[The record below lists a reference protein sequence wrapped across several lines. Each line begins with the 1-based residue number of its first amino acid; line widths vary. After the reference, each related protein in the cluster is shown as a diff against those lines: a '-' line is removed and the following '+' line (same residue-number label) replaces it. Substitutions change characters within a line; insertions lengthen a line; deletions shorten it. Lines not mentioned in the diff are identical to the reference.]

1 MPGLWGGYSRDT
13 REIYLSADC
22 PAELLSA
29 VLIEEIGHFLDQE
42 LCSEETPGEEGAL
55 FAAVVLGLPLCD
67 ASSDDSLALISLQDR
82 QLLVEA
88 ARKSRGSSKARSSSK
103 SGRKKR
109 GSSNGGGSNS
119 VGGGGSGYAEVGGSS
134 SNPKLQENILYATQD
149 GARIQQ
155 KAAGDRLVGS
165 RGNDTFAVISQDV
178 KIEDPNGGT
187 DIVESPVDFSIANFS
202 VIENLALTGA
212 DNTSATGNL
221 KANVIS
227 GNSGNN
233 KLDGGLDSSIDTLQ
247 GGAGNDT
254 YVLRDNVDKVVE
266 AVGGGTD
273 TIETT
278 QSTFS
283 MANYANVENLAYSG
297 TGTGVAFT
305 GNSGNNMLTG
315 TAGADSLDGGT
326 GADTLSGGLG
336 NDTYFVDSSGD
347 LVIENA
353 NAGKDFVVST
363 AAAYVLGDNIE
374 SLALDGSGDIA
385 GTGNDSKNTLT
396 GNNANNT
403 LSGRGGDDY
412 IVGDGQL
419 PSISLTGRTVTDVAA
434 GYLLNGTNALV
445 NNLGTPSSVTNAG
458 SFGERTVTRGDD
470 NSSSVID
477 ITPIFGPN
485 GLNLYGNQV
494 KSIFIN
500 TNGNITFEGAL
511 STFNPRSI
519 DAGLGNSIIAPFWA
533 DVYTSSGRS
542 NVSPGGN
549 SAGTNLIYWDV
560 DDENR
565 VLTVTWDDVRYFGQQ
580 TSGTNADTKVNAF
593 QVQLIDS
600 GGGNAFI
607 VFRYENID
615 WTTGTASGG
624 TNGLGGQAARAGFN
638 TGTGTVIELPQSGDD
653 LSMLDLDQNFPQAG
667 LNSGQPGVYVFEI
680 RNGAFV
686 ENFGGNDSL
695 LGGTGND
702 TLLGNGGNDTL
713 FGEEG
718 DDRLDGGVGADSMLG
733 GLGDDIYVVDNASD
747 TVVELAGEGTDV
759 IEAASSYTLTS
770 GSSLEVLRLNGLS
783 NTSGSGNA
791 LANSLFGNAGNN
803 VLNGDG
809 GNDTLDGG
817 AGDDTLLGG
826 DGEDV
831 FIYDSADNSID
842 GGAGTDEVQSPVS
855 ITLAGGRFTSV
866 ENIRLTGSSN
876 LNAAGDFL
884 ANIIYGNAGN
894 NSLDGAGGKD
904 TLIAGDGNDTL
915 NGGKADGVSDS
926 LVGGKGDDLYILD
939 SALDSIFD
947 EEGNDTVLATSS
959 VNLGSSL
966 GAGIENIIL
975 SNDLSVADANINA
988 TGNAS
993 ANSITGNAGNNQL
1006 DGGGGAD
1013 TLIGGAGFDILNG
1026 GTADGQVDFLQ
1037 GGEGNDRYIVT
1048 DSTPDVIRDSGGTDT
1063 VETSVS
1069 FNIGDTLRVEGI
1081 EHLLYKGSNSAATL
1095 TGSAGDN
1102 SIKSEGAGA
1111 DTLIGGAGND
1121 TLDGG
1126 AGANSLTG
1134 GDGDDYYI
1142 VNSSSE
1148 KIYEDNSS
1156 GSGLDTV
1163 LTKIETFALGL
1174 TSNVEILTYDPLG
1187 TAKTTLSGSD
1197 SDNTIIGGN
1206 FGNSL
1211 SGFGGN
1217 DYLLG
1222 GVQADTL
1229 LGGEGNDTLDG
1240 KSGVNSLIGGSGDD
1254 YYITDSQTVNILE
1267 EVDTLVGGDK
1277 DTVRSSVAFDLS
1289 YSSKLA
1295 GIEGLYLTGSASL
1308 AGTGNSGDNTITGND
1323 GNNDLDGKA
1332 GNDTILG
1339 GLGADYIKGD
1349 EGNDSIVGGGDIQG
1363 DVPAD
1368 ASTPILL
1375 ASGQTYTGQINSRNE
1390 TDWIKVELKVG
1401 VTYTFTID
1409 SQLEGAEVL
1418 KDRSDVAF
1426 GAQGSDQYWGANG
1439 YWQYDGIN
1447 WNWINDDPNF
1457 TREPLIG
1464 DLSGSSQNQNGS
1476 PWEGKLRDHN
1486 QLVIK
1491 PDGSSAYGYFDPE
1504 LVKSN
1509 RFSKNNIVGFQF
1521 TPFESGT
1528 FFIPVSGAGPALGSY
1543 RVTLTDPDNLANGAP
1558 ALADNA
1564 SNTLVGGLGAD
1575 TLVAGNGRDAQGN
1588 AIGDILLGGTN
1599 GLVGSVDTDTLGDT
1613 LIGGDGNDS
1622 LDGGNGANS
1631 LIGGKG
1637 NDYYYIRSAG
1647 DQIVEKIDGGTADAM
1662 IVNFSAKL
1670 GGQWDI
1676 VLDPDHTPTG
1686 PAFQFANIENV
1697 TLTGSANTSVLGSPN
1712 SDNIVGNFGDNTFD
1726 GGTGDDTLLGMGGND
1741 SLLGGEGA
1749 DSIDGGSGISTL
1761 DGGAGSDTYVVNDR
1775 DDRIINEQAG
1785 LDGGQDVVFTAFNFD
1800 PILSDPVSGFA
1811 PDVADNSPSITKSQS
1826 FASNDLSSFYAL
1838 EHFVLTG
1845 AAAYGVGNA
1854 LANSMTAASSS
1865 ALLLGMG
1872 GEDTLLGGAGN
1883 DSLFGDTPDFY
1894 ASPDIYAAAPKD
1906 TRTKEFVDGVV
1917 GQAASDYLEG
1927 GAGDDYLDGGRGY
1940 DTMLGGAGNDT
1951 FVQDNVEDYIVA
1963 GGGANELISSVNI
1976 NKAADGISKLTLIV
1990 AKQAEGSGQDQ
2001 VASFGSFLGTSS
2013 ANNTSQSLEF
2023 GGLDFTVNSANFLQV
2038 MYAPREGQVFKSVNG
2053 NTPEGA
2059 LDLVLGEME
2068 ADANNPGKFE
2078 VDLSWSAGDIQA
2090 VGYTVRYKLSGDDD
2104 TWHTYV
2110 NGRSQDFQGTASNP
2124 TLKITNL
2131 EEGAYDFEV
2140 VAFERTLSA
2149 HNGAAQYVTLQGGSG
2164 SDVLSGRR
2172 LTSVLNGG
2180 LTDDQW
2186 TDPLVLNNPIDPLP
2200 VGFIFNSGPY
2210 DSIPTL
2216 PGDFATYIDGGFGN
2230 DLLYGARVNDE
2241 SGDAY
2246 TLQGIEFE
2254 GLNTLV
2260 GGQGSDTF
2268 AVLNGG
2274 RAIGDEFDWVV
2285 KYGNETPVTTETGE
2299 GASLNGGQH
2308 NLVVSRVPYL
2318 VLSDTHVHQGKFIDQ
2333 LALADWG
2340 QFGMGNRLDNYIYDG
2355 FWTPYASNTLVG
2367 NTGRDSIIANSSL
2380 DFLIGG
2386 TAYGTDNVG
2395 LAIADFVGVEIGGNG
2410 LKNSIFRDTDPVPVS
2425 LSGPAV
2431 ADPSQFWFVPGYY
2444 GGVYDP
2450 NRNQDTLAASEEVK
2464 YDDGLTLDG
2473 GAGRD
2478 SLVGTETEIDKTGD
2492 MFIVSQGFGGNGSQ
2506 NILVGDAV
2514 IGNGGNDTVT
2524 FTDSDYLWWSGHQEG
2539 AVLQK
2544 NTYALG
2550 DDISNL
2556 ILGEGAASARN
2567 ATGNRTST
2575 GYKDAVGSNLII
2587 GNEFANILDG
2597 YGVGGEDQTGS
2608 GIDTLTGGSGD
2619 DLFVV
2624 SGYTKS
2630 TASKWDVSAE
2640 EIDKKDDPNN
2650 GKYKLDLTESTFTD
2664 ADYVLI
2670 SDFEASDSIRLD
2682 GLLSQYWIGAA
2693 PSKSGLGE
2701 DNVRPGAAGLTEFGI
2716 YKAPTGLKDGPNLV
2730 AHIRLKGWSLAP
2742 ADLSPSNY
2750 AFTPNF
2756 GPISAQ
2762 KEYLGWG
2769 AFYKLDGSSFA
2780 SNVDQ
2785 WQYVQKDSY
2794 ASINQIFLAGDNT
2807 FQGGSTNDSFNGY
2820 DGNDTL
2826 KGGAGNDTLIGG
2838 EGQDSLLG
2846 EAGADSLL
2854 GEAGFDTLLGGDGN
2868 DTLDGG
2874 AGSDSLLGE
2883 AGNDSLFGGAGAD
2896 FLDGGAGVNS
2906 LFGGD
2911 GNDTL
2916 VWSALN
2922 ATMDGGAGINNLLF
2936 NSGAT
2941 FDDTSF
2947 GVISNISKIALSDE
2961 DDLVSLGTNAVTKGF
2976 TSINSNGGNDT
2987 LDASAINA
2995 AVTLSGGAGE
3005 DRILGGFANDS
3016 LVGGADNDTLLGGG
3030 DGDTLLGEAGAD
3042 SLLGGADNDSLLGGA
3057 DNDTLLG
3064 EDGNDTLLGEAGADS
3079 LLGGTGADSLF
3090 GGADNDTLLGEDGN
3104 DTLLGEAGD
3113 DSLRGGADNDSLF
3126 GGANNDTLLGEDG
3139 NDTLLGEAGDDS
3151 LLGGMGDDSLVAGTG
3166 TDTLLGEDGNDTL
3179 VAEAIGA
3186 ASLLGGV
3193 DNDSFLF
3200 ADGTQLANNTV
3211 VGGSGTD
3218 TLVLTAAAT
3227 VTDAQLANVR
3237 EVEVIQA
3244 SSLAGNSITVGTN
3257 ALAQAGGVLSLFG
3270 GCSSDI
3276 LSAAGMTSG
3285 NIWIQS
3291 DSVGGSST
3299 QGDTLV
3305 AGTGT
3310 SRATLVGNTSASAT
3324 NYFQISA
3331 AALLG
3336 NNSIVG
3342 GASSTDYLQITTNGQ
3357 VLSDA
3362 SFAQVSGLD
3371 GLILTGGAN
3380 TITLGATAEGKFG
3393 TTVSLTGGV
3402 TGGDTINLSATTKK
3416 VYVDASAGTT
3426 GDTITAGTNDNTLI
3440 GGSAASAND
3449 LFIFTSESNLN
3460 GASVIGGGGTDTLR
3474 LSANG
3479 QTVLTTALDKLS
3491 SIEVFDLVG
3500 AGNSITFG
3508 NISAG
3513 IATIVGGTGP
3523 NTFNASDYDSN
3534 PNVLTWDMNAS
3545 NGSDSLVGGK
3555 NGNLF
3560 QIKNGANLQNSQ
3572 IAGDALKDDT
3582 IQLLAGAQTL
3592 GDSAFTN
3599 ISSIE
3604 KFILGSATNGNS
3616 IALGTTAASQ
3626 DIATVI
3632 GGTSKDTIDASGFGK
3647 EIWIDASAG
3656 TGARLI
3662 GSTTAPAGN
3671 TLIGGSAG
3679 GNEFVVGALGANSIV
3694 GGSNGQD
3701 TLSFSTATTINPGNL
3716 NSLSKIGTLKFN
3728 AAGNDIE
3735 LGADGLIAG
3744 IRTLVGGEGSDN
3756 GAGNTFN
3763 TSAYGTAG
3771 VLFQITDQNYL
3782 ANITTMVGGT
3792 GVDTLKF
3799 SRDGVSVTDENV
3811 AKLLNIDVLRTANG
3825 NNRFLISNQ
3834 FETAGIESIIGGTG
3848 NDTIDT
3854 SDSNIYNPSDII
3866 TFDVSAGSA
3875 YTLVSNTS
3883 NFLYAKVIGSTAGGS
3898 VIIDGTSLADSA
3910 FANMFQANIKTLQM
3924 RNTSNNT
3931 VTLGENAKASGLD
3944 VLTMSEGNDTI
3955 DVRAFLGALA
3965 VSGGAGND
3973 LLKTSFAA
3981 LSDLT
3986 FTGGA
3991 DNDTLQIEGSDARAI
4006 TSLKGAFEAL
4016 KLNGGNN
4023 FVVLGNDAGLST
4035 IYGGGGADTISMF
4048 NNSTGI
4054 NFVMDATILTAMPD
4068 AASLNGGS
4076 GSDTLSVTNVDAGI
4090 PGFIDA
4096 QFMRVG
4102 SSGWANGLGA
4112 IENFVTD
4119 SGGGNTYDFGS
4130 SAYAAGIQT
4139 IYAHAGDQLDAGG
4152 FNDSD
4157 PLTPPA
4163 DDRALNFV
4171 FSTVAD
4177 FTTSTINGTTRT
4189 DTLTF
4194 TEDTQTIDDTDIDS
4208 TGSFGVLVLANGS
4221 NDVTLDDNAQDN
4233 ELKTVIGGSGSDRFN
4248 TSGYTN
4254 LLNASLVGGA
4264 GNDSIL
4270 AGAGADNL
4278 IGTNSTARGANEKD
4292 TLTGGGGNDLFVLG
4306 DATNAYYN
4314 TGVRANDY
4322 AVITDFSGGDKIQ
4335 LTDLSV
4341 LYKPTAPLTNNYG
4354 YLAGAT
4360 DIYGVGALGVGVNS
4374 YIYADTDKSGS
4385 ITTGDNLIAAVNS
4398 TAGALTNAD
4407 LLLTTKFSIV

>member
-1 MPGLWGGYSRDT
+1 MSASDFPKGVSLSTLRNLLIPLVRWASSPSAEADLELIYGRHLHWPSAFRHLAAFRQADFSLLPPIRILPSTDMPGLWGGYSRDT

-165 RGNDTFAVISQDV
+165 RGNDTFVVFTQDV
-178 KIEDPNGGT
+178 KIEDPMGGT
-187 DIVESPVDFSIANFS
+187 DTVESSATFSLS
-202 VIENLALTGA
+202 THSTIENLILTGGA
-212 DNTSATGNL
+212 DINGTGNL

-233 KLDGGLDSSIDTLQ
+233 NLDGGGGADDLQ

-254 YVLRDNVDKVVE
+254 LLGGEGEDLLQGGDGEDLLDGGLGIDTMSGGSGNDTYYVGSAFEVVIE
-266 AVGGGTD
+266 GAGGGTD
-273 TIETT
+273 TIITSDRSIT
-278 QSTFS
+278 LQT
-283 MANYANVENLAYSG
+283 YANIENIIYVG
-297 TGTGVAFT
+297 
-305 GNSGNNMLTG
+305 
-315 TAGADSLDGGT
+315 SLDGG
-326 GADTLSGGLG
+326 GGGELLSTL
-336 NDTYFVDSSGD
+336 
-347 LVIENA
+347 
-353 NAGKDFVVST
+353 
-363 AAAYVLGDNIE
+363 
-374 SLALDGSGDIA
+374 
-385 GTGNDSKNTLT
+385 GTDD
-396 GNNANNT
+396 
-403 LSGRGGDDY
+403 DDY
-412 IVGDGQL
+412 L
-419 PSISLTGRTVTDVAA
+419 
-434 GYLLNGTNALV
+434 
-445 NNLGTPSSVTNAG
+445 
-458 SFGERTVTRGDD
+458 FG
-470 NSSSVID
+470 
-477 ITPIFGPN
+477 
-485 GLNLYGNQV
+485 
-494 KSIFIN
+494 
-500 TNGNITFEGAL
+500 GA
-511 STFNPRSI
+511 
-519 DAGLGNSIIAPFWA
+519 
-533 DVYTSSGRS
+533 
-542 NVSPGGN
+542 
-549 SAGTNLIYWDV
+549 
-560 DDENR
+560 
-565 VLTVTWDDVRYFGQQ
+565 
-580 TSGTNADTKVNAF
+580 
-593 QVQLIDS
+593 
-600 GGGNAFI
+600 
-607 VFRYENID
+607 
-615 WTTGTASGG
+615 
-624 TNGLGGQAARAGFN
+624 
-638 TGTGTVIELPQSGDD
+638 
-653 LSMLDLDQNFPQAG
+653 
-667 LNSGQPGVYVFEI
+667 
-680 RNGAFV
+680 
-686 ENFGGNDSL
+686 GNDSL
-695 LGGTGND
+695 LAKAGND
-702 TLLGNGGNDTL
+702 TLEGKGGND
-713 FGEEG
+713 F
-718 DDRLDGGVGADSMLG
+718 
-733 GLGDDIYVVDNASD
+733 
-747 TVVELAGEGTDV
+747 
-759 IEAASSYTLTS
+759 
-770 GSSLEVLRLNGLS
+770 
-783 NTSGSGNA
+783 
-791 LANSLFGNAGNN
+791 
-803 VLNGDG
+803 
-809 GNDTLDGG
+809 LDGG
-817 AGDDTLLGG
+817 AGSDTMSGGTGDDTYVV
-826 DGEDV
+826 DATTDV
-831 FIYDSADNSID
+831 IQENTN
-842 GGAGTDEVQSPVS
+842 AGTDIVISSVSFSLANLPNVEHLTLSP
-855 ITLAGGRFTSV
+855 TLA
-866 ENIRLTGSSN
+866 
-876 LNAAGDFL
+876 
-884 ANIIYGNAGN
+884 
-894 NSLDGAGGKD
+894 
-904 TLIAGDGNDTL
+904 
-915 NGGKADGVSDS
+915 
-926 LVGGKGDDLYILD
+926 
-939 SALDSIFD
+939 
-947 EEGNDTVLATSS
+947 
-959 VNLGSSL
+959 
-966 GAGIENIIL
+966 
-975 SNDLSVADANINA
+975 VADANING
-988 TGNAS
+988 TGNS
-993 ANSITGNAGNNQL
+993 QANSITGNAGNNQL

-1013 TLIGGAGFDILNG
+1013 TLNAGAGNDILNG
-1026 GTADGQVDFLQ
+1026 GTLDDVGDALF
-1037 GGEGNDRYIVT
+1037 GGAGNDRYII
-1048 DSTPDVIRDSGGTDT
+1048 DSTLDGIRDTEGTDT

-1081 EHLLYKGSNSAATL
+1081 EHLLYKGNNSAANL

-1102 SIKSEGAGA
+1102 SLKSEGTGA
-1111 DTLIGGAGND
+1111 DTLIGGSGND
-1121 TLDGG
+1121 TMDGG
-1126 AGANSLTG
+1126 GGANSLVG
-1134 GDGDDYYI
+1134 GNGDDYYI
-1142 VNSSSE
+1142 VSSSSE

-1163 LTKIETFALGL
+1163 LTKAATLALGL
-1174 TSNVEILTYDPLG
+1174 DSNVEILTYDLLG
-1187 TAKTTLSGSD
+1187 TARTNLSGSN
-1197 SDNTIIGGN
+1197 SDNSIIGGN

-1211 SGFGGN
+1211 SGFDGN
-1217 DYLLG
+1217 DYLIG
-1222 GVQADTL
+1222 GVQGDTL
-1229 LGGEGNDTLDG
+1229 LGGEGNDTMDG
-1240 KSGVNSLIGGSGDD
+1240 KGSVNSLIGGAGDD
-1254 YYITDSQTVNILE
+1254 YYFTDSQSVNILE
-1267 EVDTLVGGDK
+1267 DTVAGGGK
-1277 DTVRSSVAFDLS
+1277 DTVRSSVAFNLS

-1308 AGTGNSGDNTITGND
+1308 AGTGNSLHNAITGND
-1323 GNNDLDGKA
+1323 GNNALDGKA

-1339 GLGADYIKGD
+1339 GLGADHIKGD

-1409 SQLEGAEVL
+1409 SQLEGAGVL

-1426 GAQGSDQYWGANG
+1426 GAQGSDQYWGWGDGVPG
-1439 YWQYDGIN
+1439 YSL
-1447 WNWINDDPNF
+1447 P
-1457 TREPLIG
+1457 PLIG
-1464 DLSGSSQNQNGS
+1464 DISASTWNGA
-1476 PWEGKLRDHN
+1476 PWVGNLTDHDE
-1486 QLVIK
+1486 LVLNK
-1491 PDGSSAYGYFDPE
+1491 DGSVAYGYFDPKSI
-1504 LVKSN
+1504 VKSA
-1509 RFSKNNIVGFQF
+1509 KYANNIVGFQF

-1543 RVTLTDPDNLANGAP
+1543 RVTLTDPDNLANGTP

-1599 GLVGSVDTDTLGDT
+1599 GLVGSGDSDTSGDT

-1647 DQIVEKIDGGTADAM
+1647 DQIVEKTDGGDADAM
-1662 IVNFSAKL
+1662 IVNFSVKL
-1670 GGQWDI
+1670 GGNWDI
-1676 VLDPDHTPTG
+1676 FLDPDHTPTG
-1686 PAFQFANIENV
+1686 PAFKAANIENV
-1697 TLTGSANTSVLGSPN
+1697 TLTGSAHTSVLGSPN
-1712 SDNIVGNFGDNTFD
+1712 SDKIVGNFGNNTFD
-1726 GGTGDDTLLGMGGND
+1726 GGVGDDTLLGLGGND
-1741 SLLGGEGA
+1741 YLVGGEGA
-1749 DSIDGGSGISTL
+1749 DSLDGGSGINTL
-1761 DGGAGSDTYVVNDR
+1761 DGGLGYDTYVINDR
-1775 DDRIINEQAG
+1775 NDRIINEEAG

-1800 PILSDPVSGFA
+1800 PILSDAVAGFA

-1963 GGGANELISSVNI
+1963 GGGANELISSVNV
-1976 NKAADGISKLTLIV
+1976 NKAADGISKLTLVV

-2053 NTPEGA
+2053 NTPEGS
-2059 LDLVLGEME
+2059 LDLVVGEME

-2131 EEGAYDFEV
+2131 EEGSYDFEV

-2149 HNGAAQYVTLQGGSG
+2149 HNGVAQYVTLQGGSG

-2186 TDPLVLNNPIDPLP
+2186 TDPLVLNNPIAPLP
-2200 VGFIFNSGPY
+2200 AGFIFNEGPY

-2230 DLLYGARVNDE
+2230 DLLYGARVNDQ

-2246 TLQGIEFE
+2246 TLQGIEFK

-2318 VLSDTHVHQGKFIDQ
+2318 VLSDTLVHQGKFIDQ

-2478 SLVGTETEIDKTGD
+2478 SLVGTKTDIDKTGD
-2492 MFIVSQGFGGNGSQ
+2492 MFIVSQGFGGMGSQ
-2506 NILVGDAV
+2506 NILAGDAV

-2556 ILGEGAASARN
+2556 ILGQGAASARN
-2567 ATGNRTST
+2567 GTGNRTSE
-2575 GYKDAVGSNLII
+2575 GYEGGLGSNLII
-2587 GNEFANILDG
+2587 GNEFSNILDG
-2597 YGVGGEDQTGS
+2597 DGVGGKDQTGS

-2630 TASKWDVSAE
+2630 QGSKWDVSAE
-2640 EIDKKDDPNN
+2640 KIDKKDDPND
-2650 GKYKLDLTESTFTD
+2650 GKFELDLTKSTFTD

-2670 SDFEASDSIRLD
+2670 SDFEAGDSIRLY

-2693 PSKSGLGE
+2693 PSKPGLGE
-2701 DNVRPGAAGLTEFGI
+2701 DNVTPRAAGLTEFGL
-2716 YKAPTGLKDGPNLV
+2716 YQAPTGLKDGPNLV

-2807 FQGGSTNDSFNGY
+2807 FQGGSSNDTFNGY
-2820 DGNDTL
+2820 DSNDTL
-2826 KGGAGNDTLIGG
+2826 KGGAGNDTLLGG

-2916 VWSALN
+2916 VWSAQN
-2922 ATMDGGAGINNLLF
+2922 ATMDGGTGINNLLF

-2987 LDASAINA
+2987 LNASAINA
-2995 AVTLSGGAGE
+2995 SVTLNGGAGE

-3113 DSLRGGADNDSLF
+3113 DSLLGEAGDDSLF

-3371 GLILTGGAN
+3371 GLILTGGAH
-3380 TITLGATAEGKFG
+3380 TITLGITAASKFG
-3393 TTVSLTGGV
+3393 TTVSLTGGAN
-3402 TGGDTINLSATTKK
+3402 GGDTINLSAITTKS

-3449 LFIFTSESNLN
+3449 LFIFTSGSHLS
-3460 GASVIGGGGTDTLR
+3460 GASVVGGGGTDTLR
-3474 LSANG
+3474 FAANF
-3479 QTVLTTALDKLS
+3479 QTVANTDLDKLS
-3491 SIEVFDLVG
+3491 SIEVFDLAG
-3500 AGNSITFG
+3500 AGNSITLG
-3508 NISAG
+3508 NISSG

-3523 NTFNASDYDSN
+3523 NTIDASGYTSA
-3534 PNVLTWDMNAS
+3534 PNVLTWDISRSA
-3545 NGSDSLVGGK
+3545 GRDSLVGGES
-3555 NGNLF
+3555 GNLF
-3560 QIKNGANLQNSQ
+3560 QVKIPGYLEISQ
-3572 IAGDALKDDT
+3572 IAGTVGNDDT
-3582 IQLLAGAQTL
+3582 IQILTGGQVIGET
-3592 GDSAFTN
+3592 AFAN

-3604 KFILGSATNGNS
+3604 KLV
-3616 IALGTTAASQ
+3616 LGTATKGNKLTLGATAAAKG
-3626 DIATVI
+3626 IATVV
-3632 GGTSKDTIDASGFGK
+3632 GGGSKDTIDASAFTAD
-3647 EIWIDASAG
+3647 IRIDASAG
-3656 TGARLI
+3656 TGAQLI
-3662 GSTTAPAGN
+3662 GSSSNNN

-3679 GNEFVVGALGANSIV
+3679 GNEFVLGSLGTNVVV
-3694 GGSNGQD
+3694 GGSNGLD
-3701 TLSFSTATTINPGNL
+3701 TLTFTNTTTDADFSN
-3716 NSLSKIGTLKFN
+3716 LSKVAVLKFN
-3728 AAGNDIE
+3728 SANNEIA
-3735 LGADGLIAG
+3735 LGSDALIAG
-3744 IRTLVGGEGSDN
+3744 ILTLVGGQGSDT
-3756 GAGNTFN
+3756 GSSFDA
-3763 TSAYGTAG
+3763 SAYGSVG
-3771 VLFQITDQNYL
+3771 LMFNITDQNYL
-3782 ANITTMVGGT
+3782 KNSTLIGSAGM
-3792 GVDTLKF
+3792 DTVKF
-3799 SRDGVSVTDENV
+3799 SRDGVSVTDEVV
-3811 AKLLNIDVLRTANG
+3811 ANLYNIDVLQTANG
-3825 NNRFLISNQ
+3825 NNTFLISDQ
-3834 FETAGIESIIGGTG
+3834 FVAAGIDSIIGGLG
-3848 NDTIDT
+3848 KD
-3854 SDSNIYNPSDII
+3854 
-3866 TFDVSAGSA
+3866 TFDMSDNGIYTPSSVSDVPGASSDVIAFDASAGA
-3875 YTLVSNTS
+3875 GYTLIASTQS
-3883 NFLYAKVIGSTAGGS
+3883 LSYAKVFGGAS
-3898 VIIDGTSLADSA
+3898 GGEVIVDGNSLDDSA
-3910 FANMFQANIKTLQM
+3910 FANMFAANAKKLTM
-3924 RNTSNNT
+3924 RTASGVA
-3931 VTLGENAKASGLD
+3931 VTLGGNAQFSGLTTLNLGGGDDQLD
-3944 VLTMSEGNDTI
+3944 VTDFG
-3955 DVRAFLGALA
+3955 GPLA
-3965 VSGGAGND
+3965 VAGGGGGD
-3973 LLKTSFAA
+3973 LVKTSFSAF
-3981 LSDLT
+3981 SDLT
-3986 FTGGA
+3986 FNGSA
-3991 DNDTLQIEGSDARAI
+3991 DSTLQVVDSDARAI
-4006 TSLKGAFEAL
+4006 TSLKGSFGAL
-4016 KLNGGNN
+4016 ALNAGNN
-4023 FVVLGNDAGLST
+4023 FVSLGNDAGLST
-4035 IYGGGGADTISMF
+4035 IYGGSGYDTFSMLQNTTGVHFVIDPNKLGSVSGF
-4048 NNSTGI
+4048 N
-4054 NFVMDATILTAMPD
+4054 
-4068 AASLNGGS
+4068 SLNGGS
-4076 GSDTLSVTNVDAGI
+4076 GSDTLSFSTNPTGNTFSDSQFLRIGLKNLNAGSGGEIENLVTYADPITGKGGAVYTLGQFSDNAGINTVFFHQDDTVNAEDRAAVSSKSVNFIFTDPNALGTSQITGSDHAGSNDTLTARVVNAGNFTIRDVDFLNIDLVENFYFDTTNANGALDFEYGPNAYNVSKGIKKLVGNIGADTLRLDCLMVATTPFVFEGGDGTDTVVLINGLFSSVPTDPIEIEDGKFAGWKSVEQLFIDWTSPDYNRDTGGIDTDYNITLGKNASDAGI
-4090 PGFIDA
+4090 TKITGDK
-4096 QFMRVG
+4096 
-4102 SSGWANGLGA
+4102 
-4112 IENFVTD
+4112 
-4119 SGGGNTYDFGS
+4119 GN
-4130 SAYAAGIQT
+4130 
-4139 IYAHAGDQLDAGG
+4139 
-4152 FNDSD
+4152 
-4157 PLTPPA
+4157 
-4163 DDRALNFV
+4163 
-4171 FSTVAD
+4171 
-4177 FTTSTINGTTRT
+4177 
-4189 DTLTF
+4189 DT
-4194 TEDTQTIDDTDIDS
+4194 
-4208 TGSFGVLVLANGS
+4208 
-4221 NDVTLDDNAQDN
+4221 
-4233 ELKTVIGGSGSDRFN
+4233 
-4248 TSGYTN
+4248 
-4254 LLNASLVGGA
+4254 LNASAYLIAATIIGGVGDDSILSGTGVDSLDGGKGNDSLFSGA
-4264 GNDSIL
+4264 GNDSLIGGEDDDWL
-4270 AGAGADNL
+4270 QGTSATSGGAGE
-4278 IGTNSTARGANEKD
+4278 ID
-4292 TLTGGGGNDLFVLG
+4292 TLTGGLGNDTFVLG
-4306 DATNAYYN
+4306 DNIRAYYD
-4314 TGVRANDY
+4314 TPALASDY
-4322 AVITDFSGGDKIQ
+4322 ALIVDFTAGDKLQ
-4335 LTDLSV
+4335 L
-4341 LYKPTAPLTNNYG
+4341 KNFG
-4354 YLAGAT
+4354 
-4360 DIYGVGALGVGVNS
+4360 GVGNGYIIQTIVANS
-4374 YIYADTDKSGS
+4374 SYSLYRDSNSSGLLES
-4385 ITTGDNLIAAVNS
+4385 ATDNLIASITTKSNH
-4398 TAGALTNAD
+4398 ALTSAD
-4407 LLLTTKFSIV
+4407 FNLVG